1 MRSNSV
7 IWDFLEDVGAVR
19 DREQCPE
26 PELRL

>member
-19 DREQCPE
+19 GDRESNVLSQS
-26 PELRL
+26 